1 MTEQERKQL
10 NRMHDVVLEMSRY
23 FVVFCRENGLLCYLC
38 GGGCIGAVR
47 HGGFIPWDDD
57 LDFFM
62 PREDYE
68 RLKTIWKDDERY
80 ALAFP
85 SEHYNDH
92 NMFMTLRDK
101 QTTMLKDYQ
110 KDLDIVHG
118 ISVDIFP
125 LDGCPSSTLKR
136 IDQLLWG
143 SIYQLYCSQMIPANH
158 GRVIRTAGSVLLAAV
173 PSGRMRYLI
182 WNHAEKRMSRFRIKN
197 CDYITEVC
205 AGPKYMFKRYPKEAF
220 SAFVDLPFEDTT
232 MPVPVGYDA
241 YLRIAFGDYMKMP
254 PEEQRIPHHA
264 AILID
269 TERPYGRIRE
279 GITSGK

>member
-1 MTEQERKQL
+1 MTEQEIKQL
-10 NRMHDVVLEMSRY
+10 NRIHDVVLEMSSF
-23 FVVFCRENGLLCYLC
+23 FVTFCRENGLLCYLC

-68 RLKTIWKDDERY
+68 RLKSVWRDDERY
-80 ALAFP
+80 VMAFP

-92 NMFMTLRDK
+92 NMFMTLRDRR
-101 QTTMLKDYQ
+101 TTMIKDYQ

-125 LDGCPSSTLKR
+125 LDGCPSSTLRR

-143 SIYQLYCSQMIPANH
+143 SIYQLYCSQMVPVNH
-158 GRVIRTAGSVLLAAV
+158 GRVIRIAGDVLLAAV

-182 WNHAEKRMSRFRIKN
+182 WNHAEKRMSRFRIKDCN
-197 CDYITEVC
+197 YITEIC
-205 AGPKYMFKRYPKEAF
+205 AGPKYMFKRYPQKAFEA
-220 SAFVDLPFEDTT
+220 ALYLPFENTT
-232 MPVPVGYDA
+232 MPVPKGYDE
-241 YLRIAFGDYMKMP
+241 YLRIAFGDYMKLP
-254 PEEQRIPHHA
+254 PEEQRVPPHT
-264 AILID
+264 AILTD
-269 TERPYGRIRE
+269 TEKPYGRIQE
-279 GITSGK
+279 GTLNG